1 MMQDLVKNAGK
12 FRSGQVGVY
21 DGDRLIHAGSPARLV
36 PQLMDELFMW
46 LKSSKLHPLVKSCI
60 FHYEFE
66 FIHPF
71 EDGNGR
77 TGRLWQSLILQKWQP
92 FFAWLPVETLVHEKQ
107 SGYYDAIAKADKEGE
122 STIFV
127 EFMLQIILDALSEI
141 NEE

>member
-1 MMQDLVKNAGK
+1 MEGTA
-12 FRSGQVGVY
+12 SGPEEDV
-21 DGDRLIHAGSPARLV
+21 S
-36 PQLMDELFMW
+36 
-46 LKSSKLHPLVKSCI
+46 
-60 FHYEFE
+60 
-66 FIHPF
+66 
-71 EDGNGR
+71 DGNGR